1 MVLVLSIAL
10 QLRAARQLR
19 RAMQEVGQILD
30 IVEEIYAGGMLARTS
45 DSGPILNPMAAE
57 ALSQQPPPPGIEFS
71 PTEYMVLEALSDQP
85 EVQETELGKFST
97 KRAVRVCSSKPSSG
111 TLSGRPKC

>member
-30 IVEEIYAGGMLARTS
+30 IVEEIYAGGMMARTS
-45 DSGPILNPMAAE
+45 DSGAMLNPMKAE
-57 ALSQQPPPPGIEFS
+57 ALAQQPPPPGIEFS
-71 PTEYMVLEALSDQP
+71 PTEDLVLE
-85 EVQETELGKFST
+85 GII
-97 KRAVRVCSSKPSSG
+97 
-111 TLSGRPKC
+111 